1 MADDPRGTHRGEPT
15 VMELVLDRIDAVERN
30 LGGQIGSLADDL
42 REVKKQTQLTNGRVT
57 VLEKARER
65 AQGVMFAFSWLPL
78 ALSAILTA
86 GLTILVMALSGSIH

>member
-1 MADDPRGTHRGEPT
+1 
-15 VMELVLDRIDAVERN
+15 MELVLDRIDAVERN
-30 LGGQIGSLADDL
+30 LNSRLDTQDKTLG
-42 REVKKQTQLTNGRVT
+42 RVEKQVTDTNGRVT

-78 ALSAILTA
+78 ALSAVLTA